1 MASDA
6 NQITVN
12 IHNAKPRVMEH
23 GGLLWLDVP
32 AHDVADVALFI
43 RDPRVAIEVGEQL
56 AAAGRRLAQIEDAK
70 ADAKAEPTAV
80 EEPWVG

>member
-1 MASDA
+1 MNADT
-6 NQITVN
+6 NRITVN

-43 RDPRVAIEVGEQL
+43 RDPLVAIEVGEQL
-56 AAAGRRLAQIEDAK
+56 AAAGRRLARIEEAK
-70 ADAKAEPTAV
+70 ADVKGERGAV
-80 EEPWVG
+80 EEPWSG